1 MAKFS
6 YKATDAAGKTLT
18 GTIEAVDRNAA
29 LANLRK
35 ENLRPITL
43 TLSGEKH
50 QKSVT
55 INSLLGQSRVKIND
69 LVVFTRQLS
78 TMVSAG
84 VPILRALNTL
94 QVQAESSALKSVLET
109 VVKDVESGSAL
120 ADAFAK
126 HPSAFSDV
134 YINMVR
140 AGEAAGILDEIL
152 KRIASQQEKN
162 ASIRKKVKG
171 AMTYPIILLIITFVA
186 FFALMLFV
194 IPQIG
199 IILKD
204 IGGADAELPV
214 LTQVMLGISGFL
226 QNQWYIVIGGI
237 ILIVVGV
244 RRYLRSPRGK
254 AQFHAVVLKI
264 PGLGSIIQKVAVAR
278 FSRTFAS
285 MMGAGVNVLE
295 ALRVTGRAI
304 GNVSY
309 EKALEQ
315 AVVDVQN
322 GKQLSQALMGNKL
335 FPAIIPQM
343 LAVGEETGQT
353 DTVLVKVADFYEEE
367 VDTAISSIS
376 SIIEPVMIVFMGGM
390 IGLIAAS
397 VLGPISS
404 LTTSI
409 K

>member
-1 MAKFS
+1 MTKFA
-6 YKATDAAGKTLT
+6 YKATDQSGKTFS
-18 GTIEAVDRNAA
+18 GTIEAVDRSTA
-29 LANLRK
+29 LASLHK
-35 ENLRPITL
+35 DQLRPITL
-43 TLSGEKH
+43 TVAGSKTTKGIKLN
-50 QKSVT
+50 
-55 INSLLGQSRVKIND
+55 ILGKPKVKVND

-94 QVQAESSALKSVLET
+94 QTQSESPALKTVLEA
-109 VVKDVESGSAL
+109 VVKDVQGGMAL

-126 HPSAFSDV
+126 HPTAFSDV

-152 KRIASQQEKN
+152 KRVAAQQEKN

-171 AMTYPIILLIITFVA
+171 AMTYPIVLLVITTIA

-199 IILKD
+199 KILKD
-204 IGGADAELPV
+204 LAGPDAQLPL
-214 LTQVMLGISGFL
+214 LTQIMLGISSFL
-226 QNQWYIVIGGI
+226 QNQWYIVIG
-237 ILIVVGV
+237 LIVLAVIGI
-244 RRYLRSPRGK
+244 RRYLKSAKGR
-254 AQFHAVVLKI
+254 AQFHAFVLRL
-264 PGLGSIIQKVAVAR
+264 PLLGNIIKKVAVAR
-278 FSRTFAS
+278 FARTFAS

-304 GNVSY
+304 GNVTY

-315 AVVDVQN
+315 AVLDVQN
-322 GKQLSQALMGNKL
+322 GKQLSQALNGNKL

-367 VDTAISSIS
+367 VDTAINSIS
-376 SIIEPVMIVFMGGM
+376 SIIEPVMIVIMGSM